1 MPWLVSGERVLVSLE
16 VIDSA
21 RGRARGLLGRS
32 SIDGAV
38 MLVPAKSVHTVGL
51 KFPIDVVYC
60 RRLKSGATE
69 ADRLESYEVMA
80 AVTMSR
86 QRVGMPRL
94 KANAV
99 IELEAGAC
107 DRLNIQ
113 VGDELVVH
121 HEEPAS

>member
-1 MPWLVSGERVLVSLE
+1 MPWLVSGQQVLASLE

-32 SIDGAV
+32 SVEGAV
-38 MLVPAKSVHTVGL
+38 LLVPAKSVHTVGL

-60 RRLKSGATE
+60 KRVTGDE
-69 ADRLESYEVMA
+69 GEEGYEVMA
-80 AVTMSR
+80 AVTMGR

-94 KANAV
+94 KASAV

-107 DRLNIQ
+107 DRLNIC
-113 VGDELVVH
+113 VGDVLNVR
-121 HEEPAS
+121 HEDEATQAL